1 MRTRLDGWKNV
12 LAGIGRKQDKT
23 ESSYFVGGAE
33 LDSHMLTDL
42 WMHNGLAKRIVALKA
57 GDMVRSGWEINGDP
71 EGLID
76 IAFERLDVKSKLIK
90 ALEYMRL
97 YGGSAI
103 LLQVRDGRKLSEPI
117 GEGEVEGLKVYSQI
131 DFQYD
136 GKLKVTD
143 PASPY
148 FDDFEHFY
156 LDRPKPV
163 QIHASRLLLLK
174 GEEIPQS
181 AGGVSGRA
189 KYWGLSALQAPYDR
203 LSEFGVATKGV
214 ANLMLELSIG
224 KIRIS
229 NLEEIVGEDNTAALW
244 NRMEIINA
252 TKSVINAVLLGQ
264 NEDYMRDNLALSGVP
279 EVLDRWMMMI
289 ASETGYPVTRLF
301 GRSAGGLNATGEHE
315 LTTYYDEVESERQ
328 DSLAP
333 VLRTLLQR
341 VAQGLK
347 IEEEVSFDFS
357 PLYTPSLEQTIKMRK
372 DQMEIDRGYI
382 DLGVLSEAEIRLA
395 RFVNGF
401 SHTTSVDSEEIEWGE
416 E

>member
-1 MRTRLDGWKNV
+1 MKTRLDGWKNV
-12 LAGIGRKQDKT
+12 LAGIGLKQDKT
-23 ESSYFVGGAE
+23 ESSYFAGGGE
-33 LDSHMLTDL
+33 LDPQMLTAL

-57 GDMVRSGWEINGDP
+57 GDMVRTGWEINGDP

-76 IAFERLDVKSKLIK
+76 IEFERLGVKSKLIK

-97 YGGSAI
+97 YGGSAV

-117 GEGEVEGLKVYSQI
+117 GEGVVEGLKVYSQI
-131 DFQYD
+131 DFRYD
-136 GKLKVTD
+136 MRDKVTD

-148 FDDFEHFY
+148 FDDFEFFY
-156 LDRPKPV
+156 LDRLKPV
-163 QIHASRLLLLK
+163 KIHASRLLLFK

-181 AGGVSGRA
+181 AGGVTGRA
-189 KYWGLSALQAPYDR
+189 KYWGLSSLQAPYNR

-224 KIRIS
+224 KIRLS
-229 NLEEIVGEDNTAALW
+229 NLEEIIGEDNTTALW

-264 NEDYMRDNLALSGVP
+264 SEDYIRDNLALSGVP

-333 VLRTLLQR
+333 VLNTLVR
-341 VAQGLK
+341 VVAQGLQ
-347 IEEEVSFDFS
+347 IEEEVSFDFL
-357 PLYTPSLEQTIKMRK
+357 PLHTPSLEQTIKMRK

-382 DLGVLSEAEIRLA
+382 DLGVLTEQEIRQA
-395 RFVNGF
+395 RFVNGY

-416 E
+416 G